1 MLILTTQLL
10 KVGDNSFFN
19 PCIGC
24 QIYFEGIVRNAP
36 EDHGVKGIEYS
47 AFNDMCSKVCDEF
60 SKTMKYAYPQIS
72 IKIMHRLGFVPVGE
86 SSLLV
91 IVSSPHRKDT
101 FSVLEQTVEWIKG
114 NLPVWKKII
123 YLDGKTEWRSNAK

>member
-1 MLILTTQLL
+1 MLTLTTQPL
-10 KVGDNSFFN
+10 KMWDNALFD

-47 AFNDMCSKVCDEF
+47 AFTDMCFKVSDAYV
-60 SKTMKYAYPQIS
+60 KTMKCKYPEIS
-72 IKIMHRLGFVPVGE
+72 IKIMHRLGFVLVGE
-86 SSLLV
+86 TSLLV
-91 IVSSPHRKDT
+91 IVSSSHRKDA
-101 FSVLEQTVEWIKG
+101 FLVLEHTVEWMKE

-123 YLDGKTEWRSNAK
+123 HWNGKSEWKSNA

>member
-1 MLILTTQLL
+1 MLILTTQPL
-10 KVGDNSFFN
+10 KMWDNALFN

-24 QIYFEGIVRNAP
+24 QVYFEGIVRNAP

-47 AFNDMCSKVCDEF
+47 AYTDMCFKVSNEYI
-60 SKTMKYAYPQIS
+60 KKMKDRYPQIS

-86 SSLLV
+86 TSLLV
-91 IVSSPHRKDT
+91 IASSPHRKDAFT
-101 FSVLEQTVEWIKG
+101 VLEHSVEWIKK